1 MTRWSEDN
9 SIDKSFFNLR
19 QIKAY
24 TVINFHKW
32 LKLLKPL
39 ALDSADWTQFWAC
52 PIISYV
58 TLWLWM
64 YCLTFLSLFHHLE
77 HKDNTSAYII
87 GLLWRWSNIM
97 ESLTKPG
104 REEALNIASCY
115 LFRLKKKCFNTI
127 HKVES
132 SELNL
137 QNNTGKGIQS
147 LRSTLNR
154 SCSPTG
160 IFPALFPFVPFPH
173 LL

>member
-1 MTRWSEDN
+1 MEWWGGKDYCTCESQGELICNTIKVTHDSRGSRSEKEGTETGGKIFKFWGMTRWSEDN

-87 GLLWRWSNIM
+87 GLLWRLSNIM
-97 ESLTKPG
+97 ECLTKPG

-115 LFRLKKKCFNTI
+115 LFR
-127 HKVES
+127 
-132 SELNL
+132 
-137 QNNTGKGIQS
+137 
-147 LRSTLNR
+147 
-154 SCSPTG
+154 
-160 IFPALFPFVPFPH
+160 
-173 LL
+173 